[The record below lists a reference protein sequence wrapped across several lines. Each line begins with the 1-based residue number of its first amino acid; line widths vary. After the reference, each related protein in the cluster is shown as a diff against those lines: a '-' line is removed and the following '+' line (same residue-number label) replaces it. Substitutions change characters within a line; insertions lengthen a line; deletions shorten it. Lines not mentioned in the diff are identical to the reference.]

1 MAIRDSAILLVE
13 DNPGDA
19 RLIQEYLSET
29 AALHS
34 TVTHAARLS
43 EAFDQLALRPFD
55 VVLLD
60 LTLPD
65 SSGIKSVNRIVS
77 KADGAAVVVLSGR
90 DDDQLVAL
98 ALQAGAQDFLSK
110 ADVSAAALARAIR
123 NAIERQAIVVERDA
137 HARISRI
144 VSSTL
149 NISTVLDDFVSEVRR
164 LIPVDRL
171 VITQIDEP
179 AGTLID
185 MQVWGVAIP
194 EWDRNPVHPL
204 SDSGAKSTID
214 AKRGNIGY
222 PDGGPE
228 PGGRYPGQASSKKAG
243 LHSVIFTPLISNDEV
258 IGTLSVK
265 ARGRDVYSDREL
277 MLLEGIAH
285 QIAGP
290 IKAADLYDQALMW
303 AQEREHRIL
312 LEAEKRELER
322 VSESRSEFISTVSHE
337 LKTPLTSISA
347 FIDILS
353 RNRPNNLLDKQLA
366 QLDVMRRNS
375 QRLSMLINDL
385 LDLSRI
391 ESGRFELQAEPFDA
405 RAMLNDLLVSFGPIF
420 SDKSQSLTVTGL
432 DQPVWVRGDQARVSQ
447 VLSNLLSNACKYSG
461 PEATIRLIARATG
474 DFVEFEVQDTGIG
487 IAPGDLGQLF
497 TMFFRADNVQTRS
510 VPGTGL
516 GLAIAKTIVDLHG
529 GEIRVKSKVGEGTQ
543 FSFSIP
549 GVIDAETAAAELQ
562 LGAVPVVP
570 KSRLEDISAES
581 PSAGPPAA

>member
-34 TVTHAARLS
+34 TVTHVARLS

-90 DDDQLVAL
+90 GDDQLVAL

-123 NAIERQAIVVERDA
+123 NAIERQAIVVERDV

-149 NISTVLDDFVSEVRR
+149 NMSTVLDDFVSEVRR

-204 SDSGAKSTID
+204 SDSGANWVID
-214 AKRGNIGY
+214 NKRGHIGF
-222 PDGGPE
+222 PNSGPG
-228 PGGRYPGQASSKKAG
+228 PGGRYPGQVLSESAG
-243 LHSVIFTPLISNDEV
+243 LYSVMFAPLISNNEV
-258 IGTLSVK
+258 IGTLNVK
-265 ARGRDVYSDREL
+265 ARDRDAYSDREL
-277 MLLEGIAH
+277 MLLEEIAH

-375 QRLSMLINDL
+375 QRLNMLINDL

-405 RAMLNDLLVSFGPIF
+405 RAMLNDLVVSFGPIF

-461 PEATIRLIARATG
+461 PGATIRLIARATG

-581 PSAGPPAA
+581 PSAGQPAA